1 MTGFKRGLNFADK
14 FQNKVFPRKI
24 QSAQTD
30 WSRNI
35 KNLKASHSCS
45 IHCICRLKCT
55 SERQQVQFSEELLD
69 MTPKA

>member
-35 KNLKASHSCS
+35 KKSKS
-45 IHCICRLKCT
+45 I
-55 SERQQVQFSEELLD
+55 S
-69 MTPKA
+69 